1 MDQRIQVKQ
10 EVDEIQNNVNQ
21 ILQNIRTQC
30 ADETNIQSTITTPR
44 RRFRKELSL
53 KQKHD
58 LVIEFESNPNITQ
71 RQLSEKYEI
80 GRTTVSDILKRK
92 DEYKFN
98 FQNIVN
104 PDRKRTIRNTPFSE
118 VNGIVYEWFKD
129 AFKKDVRLTGSDIQ
143 AKAISVAS
151 DLGLHDFRASNGWLD
166 SWRSRYDPTYSVQ
179 CFHKV
184 CTVSVDGEK
193 YVVNKIQNQNPPL
206 SKICKKAGVLKRQHD
221 LIVNSRE
228 NPKLVQMESSDNFE
242 NGETVVSENLKKRE
256 EYKMCRG
263 MNSGTKRKRQ
273 HDSSEICVED
283 LTGEARVDK
292 FENETLPSHKR
303 SRKDSSSEKDPSLF
317 TVKNC
322 IENIP
327 INQTVVSDILVRNEE
342 CIKASESL
350 PWNSRIQFDF
360 RSAVNILV
368 QDYAPQDVFHA
379 KETGLFFKS
388 LPDNTLALKGH
399 SFQFGEFAKERMTI
413 LLACSSNGE
422 KLKPL
427 VIGNEE
433 NPQCFTN
440 IERDNLPV
448 FWRSDNKS
456 WMTPLL
462 FIEWIRNINQQM
474 VLEKRKIIVFL
485 DHTISHFVNLKLS
498 NVTLQLLPQNRTSQA
513 QPLDL
518 GIIREFKVRYRKL
531 MLKHLLAKIDICK
544 TNCSLIKSI
553 NILDPIYWIAK
564 SWNETQENTIIKCFR
579 DTGYPI
585 LLPSETRIDFDH
597 TNSDDEIPLA
607 CLWNRVEGSDT
618 NFDQMFEIEST
629 LPIEE
634 PSNEKGE
641 RSLLDKIKVED
652 DSETEE
658 SIGAGSDF
666 THEDML
672 LNINQMLKFS
682 IAKDGR
688 YIDALVKMKIMTEET
703 IICKKFAAE

>member
-10 EVDEIQNNVNQ
+10 EVDEIQNNVDQ

-30 ADETNIQSTITTPR
+30 VEETTNQSTTTTPT
-44 RRFRKELSL
+44 RRFRNELTL

-58 LVIEFESNPNITQ
+58 LVIEFENNPNITQ
-71 RQLSEKYEI
+71 RQLSEKYDI

-92 DEYKFN
+92 NEYKFN
-98 FQNIVN
+98 FENIVN
-104 PDRKRTIRNTPFSE
+104 PDRKRTVRNTRFSE
-118 VNGIVYEWFKD
+118 VNDIVYEWFKD
-129 AFKKDVRLTGSDIQ
+129 AFKNDVRLKGSAIQ
-143 AKAISVAS
+143 EKAINVAFE
-151 DLGLHDFRASNGWLD
+151 LGLYDFRASNGWLD
-166 SWRSRYDPTYSVQ
+166 SWRSRYDPHSVQ

-184 CTVSVDGEK
+184 CTVSVDGDK

-206 SKICKKAGVLKRQHD
+206 SKKCKKARVLKRQYD
-221 LIVNSRE
+221 LIVNSGE
-228 NPKLVQMESSDNFE
+228 KPKLVQMESSDYFE
-242 NGETVVSENLKKRE
+242 TGETVVSENLKTRE
-256 EYKMCRG
+256 EYKMCRE
-263 MNSGTKRKRQ
+263 MNSGTKRKRP
-273 HDSSEICVED
+273 HDGSQICVED
-283 LTGEARVDK
+283 VTGEAMVDK
-292 FENETLPSHKR
+292 FENETPPSHKR
-303 SRKDSSSEKDPSLF
+303 SRKDSSLEKDPSLS
-317 TVKNC
+317 VKNC
-322 IENIP
+322 IENIA
-327 INQTVVSDILVRNEE
+327 INQTVVSDILERKEE
-342 CIKASESL
+342 CKASERV

-399 SFQFGEFAKERMTI
+399 SFQYGEFAKERMTI

-422 KLKPL
+422 KFKPL
-427 VIGNEE
+427 VIGNDE
-433 NPQCFTN
+433 NPGCFTN

-448 FWRSDNKS
+448 FWRSNHKS
-456 WMTPLL
+456 WMTQLL
-462 FIEWIRNINQQM
+462 FTEWIRNINQQM
-474 VLEKRKIIVFL
+474 VLENRKIIIFL

-498 NVTLQLLPQNRTSQA
+498 NVTLQLLPQNKTSHA

-531 MLKHLLAKIDICK
+531 MLKHLLAKIDVCK
-544 TNCSLIKSI
+544 TNCSLAKSI
-553 NILDPIYWIAK
+553 NILDSIYWIAK

-585 LLPSETRIDFDH
+585 LLPSETGIDLDH
-597 TNSDDEIPLA
+597 TNSDDEITLA

-634 PSNEKGE
+634 PSNEKSE
-641 RSLLDKIKVED
+641 RSLLYQIKVED

-658 SIGAGSDF
+658 SIGTGSDF